1 MGAAIEKLISDGELY
16 EPGELQQL
24 QLQGASERLQEQR
37 GAIRALDHRA
47 REAGVETVSSTE
59 DLIPLLFAHSTYK
72 TYPEAFVAQGKW
84 GLMSK
89 WLDTVSACDVASV
102 LSLIHI

>member
-37 GAIRALDHRA
+37 GAIKALDHRA

-59 DLIPLLFAHSTYK
+59 DLIPLLSRTPPTRPTPRH
-72 TYPEAFVAQGKW
+72 
-84 GLMSK
+84 
-89 WLDTVSACDVASV
+89 
-102 LSLIHI
+102 LSRKENGD